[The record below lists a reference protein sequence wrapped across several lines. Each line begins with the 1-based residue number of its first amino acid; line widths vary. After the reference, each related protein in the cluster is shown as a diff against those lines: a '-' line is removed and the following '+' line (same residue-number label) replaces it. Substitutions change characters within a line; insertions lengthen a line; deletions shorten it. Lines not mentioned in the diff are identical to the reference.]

1 MQIILNINIIITMKK
16 VFNYIGQY
24 FKPTY
29 SGPFPSEIL
38 TVIKGLLMI
47 SFLDII
53 TSFIRYVGLHKDA
66 KKYSDLGLNLAGIL
80 LTIVISL
87 VSFFLVRKFSGV
99 RRKVVCIVTLVCV
112 VVGFY
117 EIPTLMGTEI
127 ELVFLK

>member
-1 MQIILNINIIITMKK
+1 MKK
-16 VFNYIGQY
+16 VFYSIAQF

-38 TVIKGLLMI
+38 TVIKGLLTI

-66 KKYSDLGLNLAGIL
+66 KKYTDLGTNLAGIL

-87 VSFFLVRKFSGV
+87 VSFFLVRKFSGIK
-99 RRKVVCIVTLVCV
+99 RKVVCIITLVCV

-117 EIPTLMGTEI
+117 EVPVMMGTEI